1 MPAESPLST
10 NAPDPGD
17 RIMAGLAKLSLVM
30 RHEAWQAAGARGL
43 TPTQSQILAILDG
56 TSTPMG
62 VKSIAQHLAVTVG
75 TASGAIST
83 LVTKGLVSKGTDEA
97 DGRAI
102 VLKLTARGREVA
114 RQAAQWPDAML
125 EAIKTLPQNEQA
137 GLLRGLVGMVRA
149 LQEQGAVPTARM
161 CVGCRYFRPNEYP
174 GQPKPHH
181 CQFIDAPIGDTDLR
195 FDCHEMEPVAPSVQP
210 VLWNVFLNGTPLDS
224 NGPARRPGQRAG
236 GLSSHT
242 SSTKGESS

>member
-1 MPAESPLST
+1 MPARPPTTDAL
-10 NAPDPGD
+10 DPGE

-30 RHEAWQAAGARGL
+30 RHEAWRAAGSRGL
-43 TPTQSQILAILDG
+43 TPTQAQILAILG
-56 TSTPMG
+56 GSTTPLG
-62 VKSIAQHLAVTVG
+62 VKAIAQQLAVTVG

-83 LVTKGLVSKGTDEA
+83 LVAKGLVAKETDEA

-102 VLKLTARGREVA
+102 VLTLTTSGRQEA
-114 RQAAQWPDAML
+114 EQAAKWPDAML
-125 EAIKTLPQNEQA
+125 HAIGALPRNEQA

-174 GQPKPHH
+174 DQPKPHH

-195 FDCHEMEPVAPSVQP
+195 IDCDEMEPAAAEIQP

-224 NGPARRPGQRAG
+224 KGPARRHGPRAG
-236 GLSSHT
+236 GQPSHT
-242 SSTKGESS
+242 PSIGDLS